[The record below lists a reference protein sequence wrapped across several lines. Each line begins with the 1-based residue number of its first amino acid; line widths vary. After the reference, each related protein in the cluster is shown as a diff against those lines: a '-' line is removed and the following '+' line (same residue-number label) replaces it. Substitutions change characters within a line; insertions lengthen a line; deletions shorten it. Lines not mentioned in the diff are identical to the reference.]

1 MFIIKTIRWINQSDG
16 RISRSSIIQY
26 NFHEVDRKRTMSY
39 KSIEFSQTFTST
51 GKTLWVT
58 VRTAT
63 SVAMKN
69 AVLIWKHRQELARQ
83 RRHLALLDADQLRD
97 IGVSREEALIE
108 AQRPVSDGPNFR
120 QKHNNFLI

>member
-1 MFIIKTIRWINQSDG
+1 
-16 RISRSSIIQY
+16 
-26 NFHEVDRKRTMSY
+26 MSY